1 MKFNQQ
7 KAWLIDLDIQI
18 GKIFEQNQPQ
28 TFEDLWD
35 RLPTEYKDNSIK
47 WYVRERFNDVKGLPN
62 EEDIYGI
69 SKKDY

>member
-18 GKIFEQNQPQ
+18 GKIFELNEPQ

-35 RLPTEYKDNSIK
+35 RLPTEYKDN
-47 WYVRERFNDVKGLPN
+47 
-62 EEDIYGI
+62 
-69 SKKDY
+69 

>member
-47 WYVRERFNDVKGLPN
+47 WYVKEKFNYYMGLPCM
-62 EEDIYGI
+62 EDYGYT
-69 SKKDY
+69 K

>member
-47 WYVRERFNDVKGLPN
+47 WYVKEKFNDYMGLPCM
-62 EEDIYGI
+62 EDYGYT
-69 SKKDY
+69 K

>member
-35 RLPTEYKDNSIK
+35 RLPTEYKDNSVR
-47 WYVRERFNDVKGLPN
+47 WYVREKYNDYMGLPSM
-62 EEDIYGI
+62 EDYGYT
-69 SKKDY
+69 K